1 MKTPQ
6 ECIQWI
12 EFITSGPFGMRP
24 NAEDMN
30 FFNAMKYYISEY
42 DKEYS
47 ESIKSDSNV
56 EYPCRYCSVS
66 VRQSCCGCDEWKQW
80 KEQHPKFDGI
90 SRKVVINGSQTVAEF
105 IETLKIYPQDLP
117 IRIGHDKGAE
127 IWINDE
133 YYDCDPARP
142 DAWTISAVVVE

>member
-1 MKTPQ
+1 MHLIFVSKSTH
-6 ECIQWI
+6 
-12 EFITSGPFGMRP
+12 
-24 NAEDMN
+24 
-30 FFNAMKYYISEY
+30 
-42 DKEYS
+42 S
-47 ESIKSDSNV
+47 ESNNSDIDYDID
-56 EYPCRYCSVS
+56 YPCRKCSVS
-66 VRQSCCGCDEWKQW
+66 LRQSCCGCDELKQW

-90 SRKVVINGSQTVAEF
+90 SRKVVINDSQTVEEF

-117 IRIGHDKGAE
+117 IRIWHDKGAE